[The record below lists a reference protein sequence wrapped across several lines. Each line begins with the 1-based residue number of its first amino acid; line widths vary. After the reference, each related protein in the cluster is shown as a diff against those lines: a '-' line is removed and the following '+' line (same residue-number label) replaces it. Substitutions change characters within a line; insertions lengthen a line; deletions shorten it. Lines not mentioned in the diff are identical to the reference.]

1 MSETETRRSAYPD
14 RLVTAACAAGLLG
27 LAVSTVHLVACTPL
41 TFTLFMFVGQP
52 TFAAAMAMYLT
63 AVLVDLRRRRV
74 L

>member
-1 MSETETRRSAYPD
+1 MSETQAKGAFPD
-14 RLVTAACAAGLLG
+14 RLVKAACGAGLLG
-27 LAVSTVHLVACTPL
+27 LAVTTVHLVWPTPL
-41 TFTLFMFVGQP
+41 TFTLFMFVGQT